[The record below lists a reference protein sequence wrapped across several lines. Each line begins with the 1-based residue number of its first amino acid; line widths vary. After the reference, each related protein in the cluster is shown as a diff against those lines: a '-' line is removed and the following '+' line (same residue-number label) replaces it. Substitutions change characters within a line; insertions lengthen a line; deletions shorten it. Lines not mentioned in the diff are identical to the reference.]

1 MDSKILFKNKTSYT
15 PEIAH
20 EAGEVFWQVQ
30 PAYKKKAR
38 TFRIAAGVLSVSF
51 LVMSLIA
58 IFSSGIGVMTLGG
71 LAMAVIAAVACFKA
85 ESLVRG
91 SAKNFQGLNTT
102 VDYGISENFF
112 FVLNREYPAERAK
125 RRKDEDDGEEEYDED
140 DETAETDAAADEEDE
155 EPIELAQSSPV
166 TLMGMVA
173 ENGPGKMVRP
183 KSIFSDDEEE
193 EFHNEYEDEFLSL
206 DDLLV
211 CISSPEIFILIW
223 EKPYYILDRK
233 GFEEGRDEEFI
244 EFIKEKAKYIE
255 A

>member
-1 MDSKILFKNKTSYT
+1 MRSEDR
-15 PEIAH
+15 
-20 EAGEVFWQVQ
+20 GEREN
-30 PAYKKKAR
+30 PSGKGERR
-38 TFRIAAGVLSVSF
+38 T
-51 LVMSLIA
+51 
-58 IFSSGIGVMTLGG
+58 
-71 LAMAVIAAVACFKA
+71 
-85 ESLVRG
+85 
-91 SAKNFQGLNTT
+91 
-102 VDYGISENFF
+102 
-112 FVLNREYPAERAK
+112 
-125 RRKDEDDGEEEYDED
+125 
-140 DETAETDAAADEEDE
+140 DEEDE

-223 EKPYYILDRK
+223 EKPYYILDRN

>member
-1 MDSKILFKNKTSYT
+1 MVTYT
-15 PEIAH
+15 ADVSVKLRNVKVEARSEAEAEREI
-20 EAGEVFWQVQ
+20 E
-30 PAYKKKAR
+30 
-38 TFRIAAGVLSVSF
+38 
-51 LVMSLIA
+51 
-58 IFSSGIGVMTLGG
+58 
-71 LAMAVIAAVACFKA
+71 AAV
-85 ESLVRG
+85 
-91 SAKNFQGLNTT
+91 
-102 VDYGISENFF
+102 SEWMDGYVPLDPDGTLIDVYN
-112 FVLNREYPAERAK
+112 V
-125 RRKDEDDGEEEYDED
+125 GEEEYDED